1 MQRQRAT
8 IKDVKREVEA
18 YRGCRVKL
26 EAHKSKKKLYHKE
39 GTIEGVYPSIF
50 TVMVESEKRP
60 TQRLSFSY
68 SDVLTRS
75 VKIDL
80 IDDDSVDTLEA
91 ETAFSY

>member
-1 MQRQRAT
+1 
-8 IKDVKREVEA
+8 
-18 YRGCRVKL
+18 
-26 EAHKSKKKLYHKE
+26 
-39 GTIEGVYPSIF
+39 
-50 TVMVESEKRP
+50 MVESEKRP